1 MGISYTYYKINF
13 TEKEYLHQNL
23 LLKKISE
30 YNTGILA
37 NNNQKIKIEADPF
50 YEKVNEVKNFI
61 SENLSYNINEKNELV
76 LTFKE
81 EPKIDIYLSLETEEE
96 I

>member
-13 TEKEYLHQNL
+13 TEKEYLDQNL

-30 YNTGILA
+30 YNTGIVA
-37 NNNQKIKIEADPF
+37 NNNQKIKIEADSF